1 MAQAGYTPISLYYST
16 TASAVPLAANLVPGE
31 LAINTNDGKLYYENS
46 SGVVTLLAST
56 SGASGNVV
64 GPASATDTAVALFD
78 GTTGKLIKNSLVTI
92 GSTGNT
98 VISGTDNSNAMLRI
112 TQLGTGNAL
121 LVEDSANPD
130 ASPVVINASGQV
142 VIGNTAVVNT
152 PNYAGT
158 QAPLSLQVQSA
169 GTYDGL
175 SLQNYVAGSGSANM
189 SFSHS
194 RSGVLGTQTILNDA
208 DITGAIVF
216 AGSDGTA
223 FIRNA
228 QIEARVDGTPGTNDM
243 PGRLVFSTTADGA
256 SSPTERMRIDNR
268 GAVGIGS
275 TALTSSAFR
284 LGTSITGGT
293 TAYGAFWG
301 SVVQPDVTAQ
311 VEYHRTSA
319 ATSANGGTPYTIGSL
334 FHYQA
339 GQSTFNADST
349 VTSQYGFS
357 VAANLTGAT
366 NNYGFYGNIPSGT
379 GRWNFYAGGT
389 AANYFA
395 GNTAIGTTTTT
406 AAQLTVAGN
415 SSTAALKVPNIK
427 EVITV
432 SATAATGTINY
443 DITTQSV
450 LYYTSNASANWTVNF
465 RGSSGTSL
473 DTLMSTGES
482 MSVTFLVTQ
491 GATAYYNSAVQ
502 IDGSS
507 VTPKWQG
514 GSAPTSGNA
523 SSIDSYTYVI
533 IKTGAA
539 TFTVLATQT
548 KFA

>member
-46 SGVVTLLAST
+46 SGVVTLLAAA
-56 SGASGNVV
+56 SGASGDVV

-78 GTTGKLIKNSLVTI
+78 GTTGKLIKNSLVTV

-121 LVEDSANPD
+121 LVEDSSNPD
-130 ASPVVINASGQV
+130 STPFVIDNTGQV
-142 VIGNTAVVNT
+142 VIGNDTAISYASGVV
-152 PNYAGT
+152 P
-158 QAPLSLQVQSA
+158 QLQVNKAGAEQIGISRFSA
-169 GTYDGL
+169 DTGSNAFAFLKSRGATINAYDVVASGDGL
-175 SLQNYVAGSGSANM
+175 GSVNWY
-189 SFSHS
+189 
-194 RSGVLGTQTILNDA
+194 
-208 DITGAIVF
+208 
-216 AGSDGTA
+216 GSDGTA
-223 FIRNA
+223 GIQA
-228 QIEARVDGTPGTNDM
+228 ASVSAGVDGTPGTNDM

-256 SSPTERMRIDNR
+256 SSPTERMRIDST
-268 GAVGIGS
+268 GAVGIGTTS
-275 TALTSSAFR
+275 LGAGYGLRVTKTFSADNGSNIFSSAIGSSSTPTATFSFR
-284 LGTSITGGT
+284 SSVA
-293 TAYGAFWG
+293 TA
-301 SVVQPDVTAQ
+301 SN
-311 VEYHRTSA
+311 S
-319 ATSANGGTPYTIGSL
+319 GTPYTISNIYSYFATQG
-334 FHYQA
+334 
-339 GQSTFNADST
+339 TFDADST
-349 VTSQYGFS
+349 VTNQYGFLAQS
-357 VAANLTGAT
+357 TLTGAT
-366 NNYGFYGNIPSGT
+366 NNYGFHSSIASGAN
-379 GRWNFYAGGT
+379 RWNFYAAGT